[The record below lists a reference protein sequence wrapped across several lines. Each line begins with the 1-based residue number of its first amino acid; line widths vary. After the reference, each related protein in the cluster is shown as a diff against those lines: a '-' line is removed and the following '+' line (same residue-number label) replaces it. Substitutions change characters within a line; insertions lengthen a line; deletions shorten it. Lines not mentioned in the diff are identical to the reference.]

1 MFSSLVIFNVKR
13 PLEYCFTKMSRIFVY
28 NPLAHKKKKSIQ
40 FTRVM
45 YFAIKYLSNLRH
57 YVTFPPL
64 YLN

>member
-1 MFSSLVIFNVKR
+1 MIDKQDEKIVQSVIM
-13 PLEYCFTKMSRIFVY
+13 LSIQHSI
-28 NPLAHKKKKSIQ
+28 PLAHKKKKSIQ